1 MPTGRPQQG
10 QGAGPRHGFF
20 CLAYSP
26 SGALI
31 AGGTVNGT
39 LHIWDASSG
48 NLLLGPIR
56 GHKEECI
63 ITHVRFVTE
72 DVILSSAHDATVR
85 QWDSRTG
92 EPIGEAFTAHE
103 GAVCR
108 VTSLPDKKT
117 AASITKNGE
126 LLLWRL
132 DTLEVIREA
141 HVVVDA
147 YLTLAFSPDGTRLVS
162 VHFHM
167 LHLYDVE
174 NCRLISEVNLKPR
187 MPPMLLT
194 AAFSPN
200 ASKVFFGSGSDS
212 VVVWDVGKED
222 FEDEVLVLDYEEIP
236 IETMCSPDGTLV
248 ANSSDNGKTHVW
260 STITREV
267 VKVLDDNGP
276 FAFSSDSRY
285 LTYVLPD
292 TKLSINLLK
301 NAGEVRYSF
310 VISICS

>member
-1 MPTGRPQQG
+1 MPSGRPQQG
-10 QGAGPRHGFF
+10 QGTSPRHGFF

-31 AGGTVNGT
+31 VGGTVNGA
-39 LHIWDASSG
+39 LYVWDASLG
-48 NLLLGPIR
+48 NLLHGPIR
-56 GHKEECI
+56 GHTEESI
-63 ITHVRFVTE
+63 ITHVRFATE
-72 DVILSSAHDATVR
+72 DVILSSSHDATVR
-85 QWDSRTG
+85 QWDARTG
-92 EPIGEAFTAHE
+92 EPIGEPFTAHE
-103 GAVCR
+103 GAICR

-141 HVVVDA
+141 HVMVDA

-167 LHLYDVE
+167 LHVYDVE

-194 AAFSPN
+194 AAFSPD

-260 STITREV
+260 STSTREV
-267 VKVLDDNGP
+267 VTVLDDGGP

-285 LTYVLPD
+285 LTYVSHD
-292 TKLSINLLK
+292 TKLSINPLK
-301 NAGEVRYSF
+301 NAEKVVFSS
-310 VISICS
+310 VILVCS